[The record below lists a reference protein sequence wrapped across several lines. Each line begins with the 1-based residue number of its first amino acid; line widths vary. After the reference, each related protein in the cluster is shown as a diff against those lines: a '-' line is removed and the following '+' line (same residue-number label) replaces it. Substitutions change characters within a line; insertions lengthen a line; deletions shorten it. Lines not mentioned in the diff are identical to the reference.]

1 MNVPADSDAFARR
14 LPRLQARI
22 EGAELDVLLLAEA
35 VELRYITGYTGSNG
49 LALVPNAGG
58 RGVSGGRAQFATD
71 FRYEAQSAAEV
82 APAFERSIVTGE
94 LRNSL
99 PALLDGERGRLGFD
113 ASKLSVK
120 AHDRLRGLLPG
131 GWELVEADGLVDALR
146 LLQGP
151 RAIPPLAAPPLL
163 AAERL

>member
-49 LALVPNAGG
+49 LALVPNADG
-58 RGVSGGRAQFATD
+58 RGVSGGRAQFVTD
-71 FRYEAQSAAEV
+71 FRYQAPSAPEG

-94 LRNSL
+94 LPHSV
-99 PALLDGERGRLGFD
+99 PALLHREPGR
-113 ASKLSVK
+113 
-120 AHDRLRGLLPG
+120 
-131 GWELVEADGLVDALR
+131 
-146 LLQGP
+146 P
-151 RAIPPLAAPPLL
+151 RVRPPA
-163 AAERL
+163 